1 MACYEDTESMIELC
15 KRSYD
20 CPHHKY
26 KFNMDGNNKTGC
38 ARVLLHQILHQ
49 ILVFEESPI
58 EELRY
63 RIIAGVQYYDDIW
76 MFLNMSRAVFKH
88 ADVLPKWCYGD
99 PRSREK
105 YEWFWEELISESIQE
120 KVKHY
125 ASPMGAH
132 KQLIGLITSDWDRGF
147 KKTGILLR
155 MSWKPTTRGDIVRK
169 VYLNWWVR

>member
-1 MACYEDTESMIELC
+1 MACYEDTESMIALC

-26 KFNMDGNNKTGC
+26 KFNLDGNNKTGC

-88 ADVLPKWCYGD
+88 ADVLPKWYYGD
-99 PRSREK
+99 PKSREK
-105 YEWFWEELISESIQE
+105 YEWF
-120 KVKHY
+120 
-125 ASPMGAH
+125 
-132 KQLIGLITSDWDRGF
+132 
-147 KKTGILLR
+147 
-155 MSWKPTTRGDIVRK
+155 
-169 VYLNWWVR
+169 